1 MEPPD
6 ERKNYQTQGQCSI
19 AIPGR
24 IFRGFSTS
32 YAVNSSARGS
42 TNINYIYVLLSSVLD
57 GCNSKLLEFGLSSQ
71 AFWETLWYNKTYGRT
86 RNFLVSFR
94 VHFFYE
100 TVMMTVSSTD
110 SINELPIEP

>member
-24 IFRGFSTS
+24 IFRGFSAS
-32 YAVNSSARGS
+32 NAVNSSARGS

-57 GCNSKLLEFGLSSQ
+57 GCNSKLLEFGLPRQ
-71 AFWETLWYNKTYGRT
+71 AFWETLWYNKTYGWT
-86 RNFLVSFR
+86 CNFLVSFP
-94 VHFFYE
+94 VQYFVCM

-110 SINELPIEP
+110 SINATN